1 VDILLAVPFSEQ
13 ISSFSLLL
21 PETGSYN
28 LRSVSRASNRREH
41 AAGIKRDDIMERPGE
56 KLKHVRERLKLTYRD
71 VEKASQQ
78 LAQRRASDEFAIAL
92 SRLADIENKG
102 TVPTIFRLY
111 SLCAIY
117 RLNLDEV
124 LGWYGVPVE
133 LLAAESL
140 RIPLNGTH
148 AAEFAPAGKFTVP
161 QPADSEIDLSA
172 TTFISQIVRRWG
184 KTGLSFLNGW
194 DLRQHRYGFIGLEDW
209 SMYPVLRP
217 GSLVLID
224 ESRRRIA
231 TDGWTNEMD
240 RPIYFLNTAAAT
252 MWWCTTYDDHILV
265 QPHPSSRKKPG
276 WYPAG
281 EIDVI
286 GQVTGVAMLLEKSK
300 RPPARSAAI
309 PKASPNP

>member
-1 VDILLAVPFSEQ
+1 
-13 ISSFSLLL
+13 
-21 PETGSYN
+21 
-28 LRSVSRASNRREH
+28 
-41 AAGIKRDDIMERPGE
+41 MERPGE

-140 RIPLNGTH
+140 RTPLNGTH
-148 AAEFAPAGKFTVP
+148 AVEFAPAGKFTVP
-161 QPADSEIDLSA
+161 QPADSEIDLNS
-172 TTFISQIVRRWG
+172 TTFLSHMIRRWG

-224 ESRRRIA
+224 EVQAANCHRWLDKRDGPSDLFPGTPQRLPVRLVYGVRR
-231 TDGWTNEMD
+231 
-240 RPIYFLNTAAAT
+240 
-252 MWWCTTYDDHILV
+252 
-265 QPHPSSRKKPG
+265 PHPGAAPSLI
-276 WYPAG
+276 A
-281 EIDVI
+281 
-286 GQVTGVAMLLEKSK
+286 
-300 RPPARSAAI
+300 ARSRVGM
-309 PKASPNP
+309 PPGRST

>member
-1 VDILLAVPFSEQ
+1 
-13 ISSFSLLL
+13 
-21 PETGSYN
+21 
-28 LRSVSRASNRREH
+28 
-41 AAGIKRDDIMERPGE
+41 MERPGE
-56 KLKHVRERLKLTYRD
+56 KLKHARERLKLTYRD

-140 RIPLNGTH
+140 RTPLNGTH
-148 AAEFAPAGKFTVP
+148 AGEFAPAAKFTVP
-161 QPADSEIDLSA
+161 QPADSEIDLNS
-172 TTFISQIVRRWG
+172 TTFLSHIVRRWG

-194 DLRQHRYGFIGLEDW
+194 
-209 SMYPVLRP
+209 
-217 GSLVLID
+217 
-224 ESRRRIA
+224 IA

-240 RPIYFLNTAAAT
+240 RPIYFLEHRSGYQCG
-252 MWWCTTYDDHILV
+252 WCTTYHEYILV

-276 WYPAG
+276 WYPTE

-300 RPPARSAAI
+300 RLPARSATI